1 MHYGLLALGRLLG
14 FGGTP
19 SQQELNQQVAQGS
32 GSDTTRDRLAKD
44 ERRRRALK
52 AVGRRPMLKRVNES
66 IGIGRVSASREGSRS

>member
-1 MHYGLLALGRLLG
+1 MHYGLLALGRLFG

-32 GSDTTRDRLAKD
+32 GSDTARDRLAKD

-52 AVGRRPMLKRVNES
+52 VVGRRQVHKRVNES
-66 IGIGRVSASREGSRS
+66 IGVGRVAASRKGSRS